1 MKSKRYELKYY
12 LHEIQSDSALHQ
24 LSKLMEMDTNC
35 KNQQGY
41 RVRSLYF
48 DSIDDECLYQKQSG
62 YLLRKKIRLRT
73 YGEGSNDIVKFE
85 IKRKHG
91 QIIKKD
97 AVTISK
103 EEAKEIC
110 LGNYALLLDK
120 NDPVLNE
127 IYTTF
132 VTKLYKPKVIVE
144 YKRVAFVSPVSNI
157 RVTFDQD
164 LRSNINH
171 LDLFSGVK
179 DMMPVIIEGKQI
191 LEIKYDDFFPGYLK
205 NVLSAVSSE
214 RMAISKYTLAR
225 RFHKVHKW
233 EDN

>member
-1 MKSKRYELKYY
+1 MEFKRYEFKYY
-12 LHEIQSDSALHQ
+12 LNQIQSDSASSQ
-24 LSKLMEMDTNC
+24 LSRLMDLDRNC
-35 KNQQGY
+35 VNQDGY

-62 YLLRKKIRLRT
+62 NLLRKKIRMRT
-73 YGEGSNDIVKFE
+73 YGEDGIDTVRFE
-85 IKRKHG
+85 IKRKYG
-91 QIIKKD
+91 QIVKKD
-97 AVTISK
+97 SAIISK

-110 LGNYALLLDK
+110 DGNYTVLLVKD
-120 NDPVLNE
+120 NPVLNE

-144 YKRVAFVSPVSNI
+144 YKRVAFVLPFSNI
-157 RVTFDQD
+157 RVTFDND

-171 LDLFSGVK
+171 LDLFSSVT
-179 DMMPVIIEGKQI
+179 DIMPVIIEGKQI
-191 LEIKYDDFFPGYLK
+191 LEIKYDKFFPGHIK
-205 NVLSAVSSE
+205 NVLSSINTE

-225 RFHKVHKW
+225 RFHKVQKW

>member
-1 MKSKRYELKYY
+1 MQFKRYELKYY
-12 LHEIQSDSALHQ
+12 LNEIQLHRLLHQ
-24 LSKLMEMDTNC
+24 LSSLMQMDTNC

-62 YLLRKKIRLRT
+62 NLLRKKIRLRT
-73 YGEGSNDIVKFE
+73 YGEDSSDTVKFE
-85 IKRKHG
+85 IKRKYG
-91 QIIKKD
+91 QIVKKD
-97 AVTISK
+97 SVTISK

-132 VTKLYKPKVIVE
+132 VTKLYRPKVIVE

-164 LRSNINH
+164 LHSNINH
-171 LDLFSGVK
+171 LDLFSAVK
-179 DMMPVIIEGKQI
+179 ELMPVIIEGKQI
-191 LEIKYDDFFPGYLK
+191 LEIKFDDFFPGYLK
-205 NVLSAVSSE
+205 NILSSISSE

>member
-1 MKSKRYELKYY
+1 MKFKRYELKYY
-12 LHEIQSDSALHQ
+12 LNQIQSDSTLHQ
-24 LSKLMEMDTNC
+24 LSKMMEMDANC
-35 KNQQGY
+35 KDLGGY

-62 YLLRKKIRLRT
+62 NLLRKKIRLRT
-73 YGEGSNDIVKFE
+73 YGDDVNNIVKFE
-85 IKRKHG
+85 IKRKYG
-91 QIIKKD
+91 QIVKKD
-97 AVTISK
+97 TIKIS
-103 EEAKEIC
+103 EVDAREVC
-110 LGNYALLLDK
+110 LGNYAILLK
-120 NDPVLNE
+120 YNNPVLNE

-157 RVTFDQD
+157 RITFDQN

-171 LDLFSGVK
+171 LDLFSAVK

-191 LEIKYDDFFPGYLK
+191 MEIKYDDFFPSYLR
-205 NVLSAVSSE
+205 NVLSAFSSE

>member
-1 MKSKRYELKYY
+1 MR
-12 LHEIQSDSALHQ
+12 Q
-24 LSKLMEMDTNC
+24 LSHLMEMDANC
-35 KNQQGY
+35 KDLGGY

-62 YLLRKKIRLRT
+62 DLLRKKIRLRT
-73 YGEGSNDIVKFE
+73 YGDDANNTVRFE
-85 IKRKHG
+85 IKRKYG
-91 QIIKKD
+91 QIVKKD
-97 AVTISK
+97 AATISK
-103 EEAKEIC
+103 EDAAEIC
-110 LGNYALLLDK
+110 LGNYAILLDK
-120 NDPVLNE
+120 NNPVLNE

-144 YKRVAFVSPVSNI
+144 YKRVAFILPISNI

-171 LDLFSGVK
+171 LDLFSPVK
-179 DMMPVIIEGKQI
+179 DLMPVVIEDKQI
-191 LEIKYDDFFPGYLK
+191 LEIKYDEFFPGYLR

-225 RFHKVHKW
+225 RFHKVQKW

>member
-1 MKSKRYELKYY
+1 MQFKRYELKYY
-12 LHEIQSDSALHQ
+12 LNQVQSDSAMLQ
-24 LSKLMEMDTNC
+24 LSSLMEMDNYC
-35 KNQQGY
+35 VNQQGY

-62 YLLRKKIRLRT
+62 YILRKKIRLRT
-73 YGEGSNDIVKFE
+73 YGDDANNTVKFE
-85 IKRKHG
+85 IKRKYG

-97 AVTISK
+97 SVTISK
-103 EEAKEIC
+103 GDAKEVC
-110 LGNYALLLDK
+110 LGNYAILLDK
-120 NDPVLNE
+120 NNPVLNE

-144 YKRVAFVSPVSNI
+144 YMRVAFVLPVLNI

-164 LRSNINH
+164 LHSNINH
-171 LDLFSGVK
+171 LDLFSSVR
-179 DMMPVIIEGKQI
+179 DMMPVVIEGKQI
-191 LEIKYDDFFPGYLK
+191 LEIKFNEYFPNHLK
-205 NVLSAVSSE
+205 KILSVFASE

>member
-1 MKSKRYELKYY
+1 MQFKRYELKYY
-12 LHEIQSDSALHQ
+12 LNQVQSDSAMLQ
-24 LSKLMEMDTNC
+24 LSSLMEMDNYC
-35 KNQQGY
+35 VNQQGY

-62 YLLRKKIRLRT
+62 YILRKKIRLRT
-73 YGEGSNDIVKFE
+73 YGDDANNTVKFE
-85 IKRKHG
+85 IKRKYG

-97 AVTISK
+97 SVTISK
-103 EEAKEIC
+103 EDAKEVC
-110 LGNYALLLDK
+110 LGNYAILLDK
-120 NDPVLNE
+120 NNPVLNE

-144 YKRVAFVSPVSNI
+144 YIRVAFVLPVLNI

-164 LRSNINH
+164 LHSNINH
-171 LDLFSGVK
+171 LDLFSSVR
-179 DMMPVIIEGKQI
+179 DMMPVVIEGKQI
-191 LEIKYDDFFPGYLK
+191 LEIKFNEYFPNHLK
-205 NVLSAVSSE
+205 KILSVFASE

>member
-1 MKSKRYELKYY
+1 MQFKRYELKYY
-12 LHEIQSDSALHQ
+12 LNQIQSDSALHQ
-24 LSKLMEMDTNC
+24 LSKLMEMDENC
-35 KNQQGY
+35 KSLEGY

-62 YLLRKKIRLRT
+62 NLLRKKIRLRT
-73 YGEGSNDIVKFE
+73 YGDDMNNTVKFE

-97 AVTISK
+97 VANISK
-103 EEAKEIC
+103 EDAKEIC
-110 LGNYALLLDK
+110 LGNYAILLDK

-144 YKRVAFVSPVSNI
+144 YKRVAFVLPFSNI

-171 LDLFSGVK
+171 LDLS
-179 DMMPVIIEGKQI
+179 
-191 LEIKYDDFFPGYLK
+191 
-205 NVLSAVSSE
+205 
-214 RMAISKYTLAR
+214 
-225 RFHKVHKW
+225 
-233 EDN
+233 